1 MINQTVSI
9 GILKNDLIYI
19 LLETDDQKKNI
30 LFQQI
35 YEDISKNLVPIRPDR
50 HYIRTNGRLAGKFR
64 IPIKERTEL
73 KNTSIKRRGYVCPYK
88 KQKAGI
94 IVL

>member
-9 GILKNDLIYI
+9 GILKNNLIYI

-35 YEDISKNLVPIRPDR
+35 YEDISKNLVPIRPD
-50 HYIRTNGRLAGKFR
+50 
-64 IPIKERTEL
+64 
-73 KNTSIKRRGYVCPYK
+73 
-88 KQKAGI
+88 GI
-94 IVL
+94 IPERKGS